1 MQSINFVIFILI
13 HMIYNTL
20 LLVFQIYE
28 HLTSWGSYFNLQIRL
43 STKWNCAVT
52 TGLKDKKCVIFG
64 ASSGIGAAV
73 ARRFAARGAEVLIHY
88 NTNRAGAEQVAADI
102 IKAGGKADLIG
113 GDASDAAIANSL
125 VDDAARKL
133 GRLDIV
139 INNAGSMFGRT
150 TIANASD
157 EQYRNVVDLNI
168 GGVFF
173 ACRRAANILQ
183 EQRSGTI
190 VNTTSVAARTGGGDG
205 AGLYGAAKGFV
216 STITRVLAKELA
228 PYGVRVNAVAP
239 GVIVTDFHKKFSSA
253 DQLAAAVKGIPLG
266 RLGTAEE
273 CVGAFEFLADET
285 MSSYIT
291 GQVIEVN
298 GGQLMP

>member
-1 MQSINFVIFILI
+1 MASSLN
-13 HMIYNTL
+13 N
-20 LLVFQIYE
+20 
-28 HLTSWGSYFNLQIRL
+28 
-43 STKWNCAVT
+43 
-52 TGLKDKKCVIFG
+52 KKTVVFG

-73 ARRFAARGAEVLIHY
+73 ARRFAALGADVIVHY
-88 NTNRAGAEQVAADI
+88 NGNKAGAELVVRDI
-102 IKAGGKADLIG
+102 LSLGGKVHLMS
-113 GDASDAAIANSL
+113 GDVSKAEIAESL
-125 VDDAARKL
+125 VSQAAEKL

-139 INNAGSMFGRT
+139 INNAGNMFGRT
-150 TIANASD
+150 AISMATN
-157 EQYRNVVDLNI
+157 EQYHSVVDLNI

-173 ACRRAANILQ
+173 ASRRAAAIMQ
-183 EQRSGTI
+183 QQKSGTI
-190 VNTTSVAARTGGGDG
+190 INTTSVAARTGGGDG

-228 PYGVRVNAVAP
+228 PHGVRVNAVAP
-239 GVIVTDFHKKFSSA
+239 GVIETDFHRKNSTPE
-253 DQLAAAVKGIPLG
+253 QLAAAVKGIPLG

-285 MSSYIT
+285 MSGYIT